1 MRGIR
6 LYHRE
11 LMTWA
16 HFDMGCGEMA
26 VVGCL
31 IEEYFI
37 ILLLDASL
45 SEHLSKPCLY
55 TRLHNSFRY
64 QYHSEPN
71 RVDSIANAAP
81 ADQTGYH
88 SIRQDCTSLP

>member
-1 MRGIR
+1 MRGKR

-16 HFDMGCGEMA
+16 RFDMGGVEMA

-37 ILLLDASL
+37 ILFLDASL
-45 SEHLSKPCLY
+45 SEHLSKPCY
-55 TRLHNSFRY
+55 IHAST
-64 QYHSEPN
+64 
-71 RVDSIANAAP
+71 
-81 ADQTGYH
+81 
-88 SIRQDCTSLP
+88 IRSVISTTLNQIEWTL